1 LAYVYRHIR
10 LDKNEPFY
18 IGIGSDDSGEYSRAY
33 IKKERNKYWHHVIK
47 KSNYDVEILLED
59 LTWEQACE
67 KEKEF
72 IALYGRKDLGLGQLV
87 NMTDGGD
94 GLINPSEATK
104 DKIAKTLVD
113 YNKSMPI
120 DMKIKI
126 CDNISIG
133 VISAYNKLTD
143 EEKIARHSSVA
154 KGWKSRSDNDK
165 INYADIKSTQSK
177 EVWSKRN
184 NEEKDVIFKKISNSL
199 KGKSNISLKNKKHV
213 KIKCVYCDKQGG
225 LNNMKRYHFDNCKY
239 KNNGI

>member
-18 IGIGSDDSGEYSRAY
+18 IGIGNDDSGAYSRAY
-33 IKKERNKYWHHVIK
+33 TKKARNKHWHHVVK

-72 IALYGRKDLGLGQLV
+72 IKLYGRKDLGLGQLV
-87 NMTDGGD
+87 NMTNGGD
-94 GLINPSEATK
+94 GLINPSELTK
-104 DKIAKTLVD
+104 DKIAKNLVD

-120 DMKIKI
+120 DVKIKI
-126 CDNISIG
+126 RNNISIG
-133 VISAYNKLTD
+133 VISAYNKLTS
-143 EEKIARHSSVA
+143 EEKIVRHSSVA

-165 INYADIKSTQSK
+165 INYANIKSIQSK
-177 EVWSKRN
+177 EVWGKRTSK
-184 NEEKDVIFKKISNSL
+184 EKYIIFKKISSSL
-199 KGKSNISLKNKKHV
+199 KGKSNLALLGKKQKISECPHCGSL
-213 KIKCVYCDKQGG
+213 GG
-225 LNNMKRYHFDNCKY
+225 INSMKRYHFDNCKY

>member
-1 LAYVYRHIR
+1 MAYVYRHIR

-33 IKKERNKYWHHVIK
+33 AKKERNKYWHHITRKVK
-47 KSNYDVEILLED
+47 YDVEILLED
-59 LTWEQACE
+59 LSWEEACN
-67 KEKEF
+67 KEIEF
-72 IALYGRKDLGLGQLV
+72 IKLYGRKDLGLGQLI

-94 GLINPSEATK
+94 GLINPSKATK
-104 DKIAKTLVD
+104 NKIAKTLVN
-113 YNKSMPI
+113 YNKSMQI

-126 CDNISIG
+126 YANVSIG

-143 EEKIARHSSVA
+143 EEKIARHSSVS

-165 INYADIKSTQSK
+165 INYIEVKSIQSK
-177 EVWSKRN
+177 EVWNKRT
-184 NEEKDVIFKKISNSL
+184 NEEKDSIFKKISNSL
-199 KGKSNISLKNKKHV
+199 KGKSNMSLKNKQHD
-213 KIKCVYCDKQGG
+213 KIKCSYCDKVGG

>member
-33 IKKERNKYWHHVIK
+33 IKKERNKYWHHITRKIK
-47 KSNYDVEILLED
+47 YDIEILLED

-72 IALYGRKDLGLGQLV
+72 IKLYGRKDLGLGTLV

-104 DKIAKTLVD
+104 DKISKTLVN

-126 CDNISIG
+126 CDNVSFG
-133 VISAYNKLTD
+133 VISAYNKLTN
-143 EEKIARHSSVA
+143 EEKIARRASVV

-165 INYADIKSTQSK
+165 VNYADIKSTQSK

-199 KGKSNISLKNKKHV
+199 KGKSNISLKNKKHT
-213 KIKCVYCDKQGG
+213 KIKCIYCDKQGG

>member
-1 LAYVYRHIR
+1 MNIYYVYQYLREDMTPYYIGKGSKGR
-10 LDKNEPFY
+10 AYTSQRVIPKPTDKNR
-18 IGIGSDDSGEYSRAY
+18 IQIVAY
-33 IKKERNKYWHHVIK
+33 K
-47 KSNYDVEILLED
+47 LLESEAF
-59 LTWEQACE
+59 LLEI
-67 KEKEF
+67 KLIKH
-72 IALYGRKDLGLGQLV
+72 YGRKDLGLGTLV

-104 DKIAKTLVD
+104 DKISKTLVN

-126 CDNISIG
+126 CDNVSFG
-133 VISAYNKLTD
+133 VISAYNKLTN
-143 EEKIARHSSVA
+143 EEKIARRASVV

-165 INYADIKSTQSK
+165 VNYADIKSTQSK

-199 KGKSNISLKNKKHV
+199 KGKSNISLKNKKHT
-213 KIKCVYCDKQGG
+213 KIKCIYCDKQGG